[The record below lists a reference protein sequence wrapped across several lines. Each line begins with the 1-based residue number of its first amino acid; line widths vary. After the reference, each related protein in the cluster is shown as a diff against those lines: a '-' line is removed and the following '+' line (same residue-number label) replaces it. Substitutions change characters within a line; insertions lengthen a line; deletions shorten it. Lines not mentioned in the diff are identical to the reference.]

1 MIPYQLIRSKR
12 KTIAVS
18 ITKDARVEVRA
29 PMRASVSF
37 IEGFLAEKEPWIRDH
52 LEQRKR
58 ELLKQTKFSVGDG
71 SALLYLG
78 QEYPV
83 YLSSEHKSP
92 FFDGKRFLLPQ
103 KDFSEN
109 KPLIIGLYKSLA
121 KGCIGEKV
129 RFYSKLVG
137 VTPSAVKVGSAN
149 TRWGSCSGKNSLNFT
164 WKLILASEAAVD
176 YVVVHELCHI
186 LQHNHSARFWQEVG
200 RVLPD
205 YKEREKLLRQLQKR
219 LVTEDW

>member
-1 MIPYQLIRSKR
+1 MFAYQLIRSKR

-18 ITKDARVEVRA
+18 ITKDAQVEVRA
-29 PMRASVSF
+29 PLRASVSF
-37 IEGFLAEKEPWIRDH
+37 IERILTEKEPWIQEH

-58 ELLKQTKFSVGDG
+58 ELLKRAEFSVGDG
-71 SALLYLG
+71 DTLRYLG
-78 QEYPV
+78 REYPV

-109 KPLIIGLYKSLA
+109 KPQIMGLYKSLA
-121 KGCIGEKV
+121 KSCIVEKV
-129 RFYSKLVG
+129 KLYSKIVG

-164 WKLILASEAAVD
+164 WKLILAPEAAVD
-176 YVVVHELCHI
+176 YVIVHELCHI
-186 LQHNHSARFWQEVG
+186 LQHNHSARFWREVE

-219 LVTEDW
+219 LDMEDW

>member
-1 MIPYQLIRSKR
+1 M
-12 KTIAVS
+12 
-18 ITKDARVEVRA
+18 
-29 PMRASVSF
+29 
-37 IEGFLAEKEPWIRDH
+37 
-52 LEQRKR
+52 
-58 ELLKQTKFSVGDG
+58 
-71 SALLYLG
+71 
-78 QEYPV
+78 
-83 YLSSEHKSP
+83 
-92 FFDGKRFLLPQ
+92 
-103 KDFSEN
+103 
-109 KPLIIGLYKSLA
+109 
-121 KGCIGEKV
+121 
-129 RFYSKLVG
+129 
-137 VTPSAVKVGSAN
+137 TPSAVKVGSAN